1 MAARDTQN
9 QGREPGKDEDE
20 GGHSGDDDAPMP
32 AGMRRCIVTRA
43 VRPRSAL
50 LRFVVDPGGG
60 IVPDVD
66 ERLPG
71 RGLWLSP
78 SRDMIEMAARKRAFA
93 RAARQQVSVS
103 EDLGDRV
110 AALLTRRCLDLLA
123 LARRAGQVVWGFDS
137 VRTRL
142 KEGAGAR
149 TGDRTGVRPPAL
161 LFAARDGSA
170 DSRAKIAALAAAVAE
185 ADGGSDAA
193 PALIAGLAS
202 DELGQPLGRDHA
214 VHVAVDHGRLADSLL
229 ESCGRL
235 AGFRPGPMVLSLADA
250 VAAGRRD
257 KAPPSA

>member
-1 MAARDTQN
+1 MAARDSQE
-9 QGREPGKDEDE
+9 QDQDRDPGRGEDEDQ
-20 GGHSGDDDAPMP
+20 GDDDTPMP

-93 RAARQQVSVS
+93 RAARQQVSVP

-110 AALLTRRCLDLLA
+110 AMLLTRRCLDLLA

-142 KEGAGAR
+142 KEGAGTGTR
-149 TGDRTGVRPPAL
+149 TGPRAPAL

-185 ADGGSDAA
+185 ADGRADRA

-214 VHVAVDHGRLADSLL
+214 VHVAVDQGRLADSLL

-235 AGFRPGPMVLSLADA
+235 AGFRSGPMVLSLADA